1 MERLSRMLLTGS
13 SRLQEDRMEQ
23 IERWA
28 SFKRGFDWRSH
39 LHSLASGVAV
49 VMLGEPPAAFKK
61 YGQESFVGMSFRA
74 F

>member
-1 MERLSRMLLTGS
+1 
-13 SRLQEDRMEQ
+13 MEQ